1 MKSFKKIFSILIF
14 LFIFSFTI
22 ISPALAALPSGK
34 TIADQMQGPLS
45 GFDLPTSE
53 TSSPEAIIGQVIQ
66 AFLSVFGIIFLGLMI
81 YGGYKWMT
89 AQGREEEVK
98 KAKDII
104 KAAVT
109 GLIIVFAAYAI
120 SVFVIAS
127 VETATNQKGSAAATP
142 YNLPDENGGV
152 GL

>member
-1 MKSFKKIFSILIF
+1 MKNYKKIFSATAIAIVLSSFILTPVFAELITDKMQNN
-14 LFIFSFTI
+14 LRGLEL
-22 ISPALAALPSGK
+22 PA
-34 TIADQMQGPLS
+34 
-45 GFDLPTSE
+45 TSE
-53 TSSPEAIIGQVIQ
+53 SVTTEVIIGRVIQ
-66 AFLSVFGIIFLGLMI
+66 AFLSVFGIVFLGLII

-127 VETATNQKGSAAATP
+127 VENAA
-142 YNLPDENGGV
+142 GV
-152 GL
+152 APRVLGPGQ